1 MLHWFF
7 VSGDAHHTLR
17 AALAGIVAF
26 GACLLLGPRVIR
38 WLRAKKVGER
48 IEKDDSKKLDALM
61 QGKSGT
67 PTMGGVFIVM
77 AILLSVSLFADFTN
91 PVIWVLVFTLIALGA
106 LGAYDDYLKL
116 SGKRKGGMRMK
127 TKFLLQMAISVAVG
141 MILHMALVRTDGH
154 LASRLY
160 VPFCGSVN
168 LGHLLY
174 PWFVMM
180 VIVATTNAVN
190 ITDGLDGLAGGCLGI
205 STFAYTVIAYVVSR
219 VDYSK
224 YLGLPYVSGSAEVTV
239 FCAAMLGA
247 TLGFLWFNS
256 HPAQVFMGDS
266 GSLPLGGALG
276 VIACATKQ
284 EMLLFLVGGV
294 FVIEAG
300 SSLLQILSFK
310 TTGRRIFSIA
320 PLHHHYQ
327 FQGLPE
333 SKITLRFWI
342 VAAVLAVSSLALLK
356 VR

>member
-7 VSGDAHHTLR
+7 ASGDAHHTLR

-26 GACLLLGPRVIR
+26 GACLLLGPRVIA

-77 AILLSVSLFADFTN
+77 AILASVSLFADFTN
-91 PVIWVLVFTLIALGA
+91 PVVWVLVFTLITLGA
-106 LGAYDDYLKL
+106 LGACDDYLKL

-160 VPFCGSVN
+160 IPFCGSIN

-174 PWFVMM
+174 PWFVMA

-205 STFAYTVIAYVVSR
+205 STFAYTVIAYLVSR

-276 VIACATKQ
+276 VVACATKQ

-310 TTGRRIFSIA
+310 ATGRRLFSIA